1 MTEQSLDLLT
11 FPLYNSRL
19 IEASAGTG
27 KTYTIAALY
36 LRLILGHGGKDA
48 FLRPLNPPEILV
60 VTFTEAATQELRER
74 IRTRLSEAAAA
85 FLQHQSCDPML
96 QQLIDSY
103 PPEQHASC
111 ARQLELAAQWMD
123 EAAISTIHGWCN
135 RMLSEHAFA
144 SGSLFSQQLET
155 DQSALQLQVCR
166 DYWRTF
172 YYPLS
177 KTALQQVL
185 QCWGQPETLWQ
196 AAAAVLPLYQDSDPQ
211 ELAETPA
218 ELLHRMAAERELQL
232 QQLKAPWL
240 QWVDELKS
248 LLLPAIEQKQ
258 VDGRKLQ
265 KRYVDNWLD
274 KLQQWSNDS
283 KAELL
288 DLATGWRR
296 LTEEGI
302 AEAWKGTPPQH
313 PAFAAISQLE
323 TDLQSLPHPKAA
335 LLQHAACWMRQRLSY
350 EQQQRAI
357 IGFDD
362 MLHRLRRALQAEQG
376 MELAGLIRRQ
386 FPVAL
391 IDEFQDTDPVQYQI
405 FDAIYQ
411 LDNSDNSRGIFLIGD
426 PKQAIY
432 AFRGADI
439 YTYLQAKAATAG
451 RHYTLPKNF
460 RSVTDMVS
468 AVNQLFIAGE
478 QQPQGAFLFRSCNS
492 HPIPFLPV
500 QAAGRNEQLLINQQ
514 PQPALTLWHFPQP
527 ASPQQQD
534 KPLSRQQYL
543 QFFAQSCASE
553 ICRLLSSGSHNNA
566 VVAGKEQTRSLQ
578 PADIAVL
585 VNNRDEAAAIRQALQ
600 ERAIRSVYLS
610 DKESVFRS
618 AQAPDL
624 LLILKACAEP
634 QQERA
639 VHAALGCATL
649 QLDIILLDQLTQD
662 ELKWEEVSE
671 QFKTYQQRWQQYGV
685 LPMLRSLLFDFK
697 VPARL
702 NAATGGERALTD
714 LLHLAEL
721 LQQVSGQLDGEQ
733 ALIRYLAE
741 HIAGDGVLSADEQ
754 KVRLESDAELV
765 QVITI
770 HKSKGLEYG
779 LVFMPFI
786 ASARPVKG
794 DRLPVSYHDPQGNA
808 RYSFTPTEAILAQAE
823 HERLAEDIRK
833 LYVGV
838 TRAKYACWLG
848 LAPLEGVSAVTQL
861 LFGIQPEPAR
871 FNEQLIAAWG
881 NSDVVKVLPAPQI
894 TSEAFLI
901 SSVTEQTGQARAPA
915 RYFREH
921 WWIASYS
928 ALAQQATMAA
938 AGQDEQ
944 SADYLLQQEGAADQ
958 AKDDQ
963 LAELLHEEPL
973 VEQPAVLPVQ
983 YRFMAGPEAGTFL
996 HSILEWAAEQG
1007 FSKLAAEPALLSSEL
1022 EQRFTLRNWPAD
1034 PDVGI
1039 WLQQLLRTPLRLSEG
1054 QAAISLAQLT
1064 QYQAEMEFW
1073 FSCHQVNHQALD
1085 LLLQQY
1091 IWPGQQRPLLGAGML
1106 NGMLKGFIDLVFE
1119 YQGRFYV
1126 CDYKSNLLGSSAA
1139 DYLEPVM
1146 SQLMLEKR
1154 YELQAVLYCL
1164 ALHRLLKQRLPGYSY
1179 QQHLGGAVH
1188 WFIRGYQA
1196 PSQGLVHMLPP
1207 KELIEQLDQLFRTG
1221 STEYI
1226 TEQAGGEL

>member
-1 MTEQSLDLLT
+1 MAEQSLDLLT
-11 FPLYNSRL
+11 FPLYDSRL

-36 LRLILGHGGKDA
+36 LRLILGHGGKEA
-48 FLRPLNPPEILV
+48 FQRPLNPPEILV

-85 FLQHQSCDPML
+85 FLQHESRDPVL

-103 PPEQHASC
+103 QHGQHASC

-172 YYPLS
+172 YYSLS

-185 QCWGQPETLWQ
+185 SCWAQPDALWQ
-196 AAAAVLPLYQDSDPQ
+196 AAAAVLSLYQDAEPQ
-211 ELAETPA
+211 ELTETPA
-218 ELLHRMAAERELQL
+218 ELLHRIAAERELQL

-274 KLQQWSNDS
+274 KLQLWSHDS

-288 DLATGWRR
+288 ELATGWRR

-323 TDLQSLPHPKAA
+323 AGLQNLPHPKAA
-335 LLQHAACWMRQRLSY
+335 LLQHAACWMRQRLST

-362 MLHRLRRALQAEQG
+362 MLHRLRRALTSEHGQ
-376 MELAGLIRRQ
+376 ELAEIIRRQ

-411 LDNSDNSRGIFLIGD
+411 LDKSDNSRGIFLIGD

-460 RSVTDMVS
+460 RSVAGMVS
-468 AVNQLFIAGE
+468 AVNQLFTAGE
-478 QQPQGAFLFRSCNS
+478 QQPQGAFLFRSGNA
-492 HPIPFLPV
+492 HPIPFFPV
-500 QAAGRNEQLLINQQ
+500 KAAGRDEQLRINQQ
-514 PQPALTLWHFPQP
+514 VQPAMTLWHYPQP
-527 ASPQQQD
+527 ASPQQLE

-543 QFFAQSCASE
+543 QFFAHSCASE
-553 ICRLLSSGSHNNA
+553 ICRLLVSGSNNNA
-566 VVAGKEQTRSLQ
+566 VLAGNKTSRSLQ

-634 QQERA
+634 HQERA

-649 QLDIILLDQLTQD
+649 QQDIALLDQLTQD
-662 ELKWEEVSE
+662 ELKWEEVTE

-702 NAATGGERALTD
+702 NATTGGERALTD
-714 LLHLAEL
+714 MLHLAEL

-733 ALIRYLAE
+733 ALIRYLVE

-794 DRLPVSYHDPQGNA
+794 DRLPVSYHDSQGNV
-808 RYSFTPTEAILAQAE
+808 RYSFTPTEEILVQAE

-848 LAPLEGVSAVTQL
+848 LAPLEGISAVVRL
-861 LFGIQPEPAR
+861 LFGCQPEPAL
-871 FNEQLIAAWG
+871 FNEKLVTAWE
-881 NSDVVKVLPAPQI
+881 NSGEIQVMPAPQI
-894 TSEAFLI
+894 TDECFFVSP
-901 SSVTEQTGQARAPA
+901 VTDMAEQARAPA

-928 ALAQQATMAA
+928 ALAQQTTIALA
-938 AGQDEQ
+938 EQ
-944 SADYLLQQEGAADQ
+944 PADYLPEQEDTAEQ
-958 AKDDQ
+958 AKDEQ
-963 LAELLHEEPL
+963 LAELLHEVLPA
-973 VEQPAVLPVQ
+973 EQPAALSVQ

-1007 FSKLAAEPALLSSEL
+1007 FSKLAAEPALLSAEL
-1022 EQRFTLRNWPAD
+1022 EQRFALRNWPVD
-1034 PDVGI
+1034 SDVTL
-1039 WLQQLLRTPLRLSEG
+1039 WLQQLLTTPLLLGAGIKEI
-1054 QAAISLAQLT
+1054 ALAQLK

-1073 FSCHQVNHQALD
+1073 FSCHKVNHQTLD

-1091 IWPGQQRPLLGAGML
+1091 IWPGQPRPLLGAGVL

-1126 CDYKSNLLGSSAA
+1126 CDYKSNLLGSAA
-1139 DYLEPVM
+1139 EDYLQPAM

-1179 QQHLGGAVH
+1179 QQHVGGAVH

-1207 KELIEQLDQLFRTG
+1207 EELIEQLDQLFRTG
-1221 STEYI
+1221 SP
-1226 TEQAGGEL
+1226 EQTSEQGGAMR